1 MNGSS
6 SSRPTG
12 SRSAVGFGLDRIRE
26 AVEDFRS
33 PGDRRARP
41 RPERSDVRDAVLTVL
56 EEQPAD
62 GYRIVRVL
70 QERSGD
76 GPGTS
81 AGEVYPA
88 LQLLADEGLV
98 TAAETDGRKTW
109 TLTAAGRAAAEAAR
123 DRTADEVRDGRS
135 DRPGRSDRS
144 AADRRGVARSG
155 AALASAAALAA
166 RTGTPAQVAEVV
178 AVLDDAR
185 RRVFAILSRG

>member
-123 DRTADEVRDGRS
+123 DRTADGVRDGRS
-135 DRPGRSDRS
+135 NRSDRS

>member
-26 AVEDFRS
+26 AVEDLRS

-109 TLTAAGRAAAEAAR
+109 TVTAAGRAAAGAAR
-123 DRTADEVRDGRS
+123 TRTADEVRDGDS
-135 DRPGRSDRS
+135 DHADR
-144 AADRRGVARSG
+144 ADRRGVARSG